1 MHRITE
7 SVTIALPPEKVFAFL
22 RNVEER
28 LRLNPFYKVL
38 SFEKLTGGDVG
49 VGTRFR
55 ITLVSNDRRA
65 KYESEVLSYV
75 ENRKIVTR
83 DTQGR
88 LLLTLT
94 LKETARGTLLTH
106 DEEFVIPADV
116 LYPGPHEREPHLPL
130 WANVLKSLFF
140 LDRARFTDRD
150 TDRRIEEI
158 KENLRKNLRVWL
170 LTIKERLESRER

>member
-1 MHRITE
+1 MHKITE
-7 SVTIALPPEKVFAFL
+7 SITIALPPEEVFSFL

-28 LRLNPFYKVL
+28 LRLNPFYQVL
-38 SFEKLTGGDVG
+38 SFEKLTEGNVG

-55 ITLVSNDRRA
+55 ITVLGNERRA
-65 KYESEVLSYV
+65 EYESEVLVFV

-83 DTQGR
+83 DMQGR

-94 LKETARGTLLTH
+94 LRETGKGTLLTH
-106 DEEFVIPADV
+106 DEEFIIPADV
-116 LYPGPHEREPHLPL
+116 LYPHESDSSLPL
-130 WANVLKSLFF
+130 WARVLKGLFS

-150 TDRRIEEI
+150 TDRRIQEI
-158 KENLRKNLRVWL
+158 KENLRNNLKVWL

>member
-1 MHRITE
+1 MHRISE
-7 SVTIALPPEKVFAFL
+7 SITIALPPEKVFAFL

-38 SFEKLTGGDVG
+38 SFEKLTEGDIG

-55 ITLVSNDRRA
+55 ITLASNDRKA
-65 KYESEVLSYV
+65 ECESEVLSFV

-94 LKETARGTLLTH
+94 LKETGRGTLLTH
-106 DEEFVIPADV
+106 DEEFVIPTDV
-116 LYPGPHEREPHLPL
+116 LYPPEGEPDLPL
-130 WANVLKSLFF
+130 WAKVLRGVFS

-158 KENLRKNLRVWL
+158 KEDLRKNLRVWL
-170 LTIKERLESRER
+170 LTIKEYLESRER

>member
-1 MHRITE
+1 MHRISE

-38 SFEKLTGGDVG
+38 GFEKLTEGDVG

-55 ITLVSNDRRA
+55 ITLVSKDRRA
-65 KYESEVLSYV
+65 EYESEVLSFA

-94 LKETARGTLLTH
+94 LKEAGRGTLLIH

-116 LYPGPHEREPHLPL
+116 LYPPEKEPNLPL
-130 WANVLKSLFF
+130 WAKVLKGLFS

-150 TDRRIEEI
+150 TDRRVEEI
-158 KENLRKNLRVWL
+158 KENLRNNLRIWL
-170 LTIKERLESRER
+170 LTIKEHLESRER

>member
-1 MHRITE
+1 MHKISD
-7 SVTIALPPEKVFAFL
+7 SVFIALPLEKVFAFL

-28 LRLNPFYKVL
+28 LRLNPFYQVL
-38 SFEKLTGGDVG
+38 GFEKLTEGDVG

-55 ITLVSNDRRA
+55 IILASNDRRA
-65 KYESEVLSYV
+65 EYESEVLTFV

-94 LKETARGTLLTH
+94 LKETAGGTLLTH

-116 LYPGPHEREPHLPL
+116 LYPPEREPNLPL
-130 WANVLKSLFF
+130 WAKVLKGVFS
-140 LDRARFTDRD
+140 LDRVRFSDRD
-150 TDRRIEEI
+150 ADRRVEEI
-158 KENLRKNLRVWL
+158 KENLRKDLRIWL
-170 LTIKERLESRER
+170 LTIKERLEGGER

>member
-1 MHRITE
+1 M
-7 SVTIALPPEKVFAFL
+7 
-22 RNVEER
+22 
-28 LRLNPFYKVL
+28 
-38 SFEKLTGGDVG
+38 G

-55 ITLVSNDRRA
+55 IKLFGNDRRA
-65 KYESEVLSYV
+65 EYESEVLEFV

-94 LKETARGTLLTH
+94 LRETGKGTLLTH

-116 LYPGPHEREPHLPL
+116 LYPHEGEPDLPL
-130 WANVLKSLFF
+130 WAKVLKGLFS

-158 KENLRKNLRVWL
+158 KGNLRKNLRVWL
-170 LTIKERLESRER
+170 FTIKERLEGRER

>member
-1 MHRITE
+1 MHRISE
-7 SVTIALPPEKVFAFL
+7 SIIIALPPEKVFAFL
-22 RNVEER
+22 GNVEER

-38 SFEKLTGGDVG
+38 SFEKLTEGDMG

-55 ITLVSNDRRA
+55 ITLASNDRRA
-65 KYESEVLSYV
+65 EYESEVLSFV

-88 LLLTLT
+88 LLLNLT
-94 LKETARGTLLTH
+94 LKETGRGTLLTH
-106 DEEFVIPADV
+106 DEQFMIPADV
-116 LYPGPHEREPHLPL
+116 LYPPEDEPNLPL
-130 WANVLKSLFF
+130 WAKVLRGVFS

-170 LTIKERLESRER
+170 LTIKERIESKER